1 MSLSRSFACAFA
13 GIIFLAAGLLAADK
27 QSTNAVAASQAV
39 YVPDTS
45 HSNGQLPDGI
55 LAWDNDSKTIDAA
68 ADQDKVQFT
77 FNFTNISSDSVTI
90 LSAQAS
96 CGCTQPVLPSLPW
109 TLSPGTNGQIGATVD
124 VAGKAGTLFKTVTV
138 TTDKGQ
144 KVLNLRIN
152 MLQPVVHTMT
162 EAERMHGIA
171 IAKINRQAIFHGDC
185 ASCHLLP
192 GQGKYGKA
200 LYDADCGI
208 CHEAEHRATMVPD
221 LHTLKTPTNDAF
233 WRTWI
238 AHGKAGSFMPAF
250 SQSDGGP
257 LTDMQIASLAVYLD
271 SKIPPVAPTQ

>member
-68 ADQDKVQFT
+68 ADQDKAQFT

-271 SKIPPVAPTQ
+271 SKIPPVAPTR